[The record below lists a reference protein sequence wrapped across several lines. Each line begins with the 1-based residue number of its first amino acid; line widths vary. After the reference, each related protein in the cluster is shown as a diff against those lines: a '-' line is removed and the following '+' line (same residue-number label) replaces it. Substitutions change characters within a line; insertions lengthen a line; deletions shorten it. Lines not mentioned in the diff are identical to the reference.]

1 MIANTHASIAAGIQ
15 ASTSSTSVIEVRE
28 LDCSFGRSDVVQK
41 LSINVR
47 PGSVYGLFGRNGAGK
62 TTTIKCLVGLLR
74 PKSGSVR
81 IFGCDPIANE
91 VAVKRR
97 IAYVADTAAFYP
109 WMSVRQT
116 LDYFAS
122 FRDRWD
128 TAVEAELLARFRLS
142 AANNASTLSKGQTMQ
157 LALLIAICSSPEL
170 LILDEPTTGLDP
182 VVRREFIETV
192 IGAYQDV
199 DPQHRT
205 VLISTHLISE
215 FEGLVDDFTI
225 LDSGRDILS
234 SSADT
239 ARGRFRRIHARFTTL
254 PPAMEIANLVDYRRR
269 GREIELVVSQDHE
282 SALEEVRSHQPEA
295 VSIESLDLESIF
307 VSMLSANRSTL

>member
-1 MIANTHASIAAGIQ
+1 M
-15 ASTSSTSVIEVRE
+15 
-28 LDCSFGRSDVVQK
+28 
-41 LSINVR
+41 NVR
-47 PGSVYGLFGRNGAGK
+47 PGCVYGLFGRNGAGK

-74 PKSGSVR
+74 PKSGSIR

-97 IAYVADTAAFYP
+97 IAYVPDTAAFYP

-122 FRDRWD
+122 FRERWD

-142 AANNASTLSKGQTMQ
+142 AAHKASTLSKGQTMQ
-157 LALLIAICSSPEL
+157 LALAIAICSSPEL

-199 DPQHRT
+199 APQHRT
-205 VLISTHLISE
+205 ILISTHLISE

-225 LDSGRDILS
+225 IDSGRDILT
-234 SSADT
+234 SSADA
-239 ARGRFRRIHARFTTL
+239 ARGRFRRIHARFTTQ
-254 PPAMEIANLVDYRRR
+254 PPVMEIGNLVDFRRR
-269 GREIELVVSQDHE
+269 GREIELVVSHDHE
-282 SALEEVRSHQPEA
+282 SALDSLRSHQPEA

-307 VSMLSANRSTL
+307 VSVLGANRSSH